1 MIVRK
6 GAVGIVVNVQTKYEG
21 NFMKGQEMQYV
32 FSYRIRIINNT
43 SKTIQICSRYWDI
56 HDALNTVEV
65 VKGDGIVG
73 EQPILTPGASH
84 EYSSG
89 CVLHSHFG
97 MMKGYYNV
105 LSIEDDVMFR
115 VKVPTFKLVAAF
127 ALN

>member
-6 GAVGIVVNVQTKYEG
+6 GATGIVVNVQTKYEG
-21 NFMKGQEMQYV
+21 NFMQGQSMRYA
-32 FSYRIRIINNT
+32 FSYRISIVNNS

-56 HDALNTVEV
+56 FDALNTVEV
-65 VKGDGIVG
+65 AKGDGIVG
-73 EQPILTPGASH
+73 LQPTLAPGDIH

-105 LSIEDDVMFR
+105 LSIEDDVLFR
-115 VKVPTFKLVAAF
+115 VKVPTFKLVASF